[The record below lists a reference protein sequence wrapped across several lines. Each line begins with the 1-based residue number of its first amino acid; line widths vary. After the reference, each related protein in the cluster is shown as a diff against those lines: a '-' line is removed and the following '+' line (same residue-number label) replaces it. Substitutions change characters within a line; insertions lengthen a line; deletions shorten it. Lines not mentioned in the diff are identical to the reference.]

1 MKCTDIKLTS
11 APVRTGAW
19 ITGQEYFHSV
29 FFKRK
34 LNNNTALLQ
43 KTIKTNWNFALSIRS
58 FTLRLA

>member
-34 LNNNTALLQ
+34 LNNNNALLQ
-43 KTIKTNWNFALSIRS
+43 KTLRQIETSLFQFAISLC
-58 FTLRLA
+58 A